1 MQDSFFSGTSPGA
14 SSNSSDHAAGGPFGF
29 GNFVPGFDFL
39 QTLVQSASQQAKP
52 PGAMPSGMP
61 DWSKWVAPTLEPK
74 EIDKRI
80 GELKT
85 VQFWLEQNARALA
98 ATIQA
103 LEVQKMTL
111 ATLRGMNVQMEDFA
125 GRFGFGAAA
134 AATPAPAAESA
145 PTADAGWRNPFAA
158 SAPTEAAPTPA
169 EPAPAPGP
177 YDDMITRRK
186 PTGSD
191 AEAAESAPEAGQD
204 RDRVEEVR
212 AETHRAQDRSEA
224 AASSAPAAAASD
236 TDRSA
241 DTPSDQGATSARV
254 KDGAARSSEAAGKQA
269 MQWWS
274 ALTGQFQQIAASAL
288 ADAARQA
295 KSANGVQM
303 TESAMRAFDT
313 AGRMAGSV
321 MAGGE
326 SASEKRANG
335 ASSKSATGKKS
346 SPSPASSK
354 SRSPASPAPAG
365 KKSAGTVRARKGG
378 GSAKAAPA
386 PSARQ
391 VVWKAPSGARKTA
404 TAKSAASAAPASKKS
419 SARTSAAAKAPSKAP
434 AKAAR
439 SAKKR

>member
-1 MQDSFFSGTSPGA
+1 MHDSFFSGTSPGA
-14 SSNSSDHAAGGPFGF
+14 SSNSSESATGAPFGF

-52 PGAMPSGMP
+52 AGAVPPGMP

-134 AATPAPAAESA
+134 AASAPAPESA
-145 PTADAGWRNPFAA
+145 ATADAGWRNPFAA
-158 SAPTEAAPTPA
+158 TPPAEASQTPA
-169 EPAPAPGP
+169 EPARGP
-177 YDDMITRRK
+177 YDDMMTPRHAAAD
-186 PTGSD
+186 PV
-191 AEAAESAPEAGQD
+191 EAADSAPDVGQG
-204 RDRVEEVR
+204 RDLVEEVR
-212 AETHRAQDRSEA
+212 AETHRSQDRSEA
-224 AASSAPAAAASD
+224 AASRDPAAVDEPDRPADSAS
-236 TDRSA
+236 RH
-241 DTPSDQGATSARV
+241 GAT
-254 KDGAARSSEAAGKQA
+254 GAQVQGDVGRSSEAAAKEA

-288 ADAARQA
+288 ADAAKQA

-303 TESAMRAFDT
+303 TESAMRAFDV

-321 MAGGE
+321 MAGAE
-326 SASEKRANG
+326 NASEKG
-335 ASSKSATGKKS
+335 ADSATGRSARGQKS
-346 SPSPASSK
+346 SQSPAGTKTRSAASS
-354 SRSPASPAPAG
+354 APAA
-365 KKSAGTVRARKGG
+365 KKAAGVPPARKGR
-378 GSAKAAPA
+378 STRAAPA
-386 PSARQ
+386 PSAQ
-391 VVWKAPSGARKTA
+391 EVVWKAPSGARKA
-404 TAKSAASAAPASKKS
+404 VAAKSAAGAPAASKKS
-419 SARTSAAAKAPSKAP
+419 STRSSFKATPSKAS
-434 AKAAR
+434 ANAAR